1 MKIYTETSKL
11 LVSLLPILLLQC
23 SYVVLVNPMQAQ
35 AQAQTA
41 KRSKVTFEPPKG
53 QPAPKVTFGGGTRN
67 GRVDSDLCPQAL
79 RSVVRQN
86 AGVKSM
92 VPLLPQSKLGLTT
105 SSHPTF
111 MVYVPKTNAKELE
124 FKVEDTQAN
133 EVYQT
138 TVKLGATPGFVS
150 FNLPENHRGLEVGQD
165 YKWVVGAVCQS
176 NSSES
181 RFVEGAVRRFEIS
194 SALKSQLNKAKPFE
208 QVVLYGKAGIW
219 QDAISSLAVIKRNQ
233 PGNAE
238 AITAWRD
245 MLQSVGLDAIAEA
258 PIYN

>member
-1 MKIYTETSKL
+1 MKIHARFGKL
-11 LVSLLPILLLQC
+11 FISLLPILLLQC
-23 SYVVLVNPMQAQ
+23 SYVMLVNPVQAQ
-35 AQAQTA
+35 VTR
-41 KRSKVTFEPPKG
+41 RSKVSFEPPKG

-67 GRVDSDLCPQAL
+67 GRVDSDLCPQAS
-79 RSVVRQN
+79 RSVARQQN

-105 SSHPTF
+105 FSHPTF
-111 MVYVPKTNAKELE
+111 MVYVPKTSAKELD
-124 FKVEDTQAN
+124 FKLEDAQAN

-181 RFVEGAVRRFEIS
+181 RFVEGAIRRYEIS
-194 SALKSQLNKAKPFE
+194 STLKSQLNRAKPFE
-208 QVVLYGKAGIW
+208 QVMLYGKSGIW
-219 QDAISSLAVIKRNQ
+219 LDAISSLAIIKRNQ
-233 PGNAE
+233 PGNVE

-245 MLQSVGLDAIAEA
+245 MLHSVGLDAIAEA